1 MNDSVLWNGNEA
13 LTYGFASYA
22 TFISPTDQQGAGF
35 TGNARHE

>member
-22 TFISPTDQQGAGF
+22 TFISPTDQ
-35 TGNARHE
+35 